1 MNSILK
7 LKHWQMFL
15 ILCSTYIIG
24 IVFELNIFSIGRVLA
39 LQISVYSA
47 IISLILFFSWIMVIG
62 IYLNKIPDNPYHF
75 RTPVLILAVLCSMI
89 GYIELNIE
97 RLEQEGLFAQNFF
110 SMLLPLFAPF
120 GIFYTFYNVPK
131 SLKSIE
137 LGRKAMFSEWII
149 DALLLF
155 TFPIG
160 VWFIQP
166 RLNKIFSMNEL
177 IKNEEINSLG
187 TT

>member
-15 ILCSTYIIG
+15 ILCSTYTIS
-24 IVFELNIFSIGRVLA
+24 IVFWLNIFSIEKVLA

-47 IISLILFFSWIMVIG
+47 VISLILFFSWVLVIG
-62 IYLNKIPDNPYHF
+62 ICLNKIPENPYHF
-75 RTPVLILAVLCSMI
+75 RTPILIFAVLCSMI
-89 GYIELNIE
+89 GYIKLNIE

-110 SMLLPLFAPF
+110 SMLLPLFVFF
-120 GIFYTFYNVPK
+120 GIVYTFYNVPK

-137 LGRKAMFSEWII
+137 LGRKAIFSEWII

-155 TFPIG
+155 IFPIG

-166 RLNKIFSMNEL
+166 RLNKIFSE
-177 IKNEEINSLG
+177 
-187 TT
+187 

>member
-1 MNSILK
+1 MNSILN

-15 ILCSTYIIG
+15 ILCSVYAISI
-24 IVFELNIFSIGRVLA
+24 FFLLNVFSIDRVLA

-47 IISLILFFSWIMVIG
+47 VISLILFFSWVLVIG
-62 IYLNKIPDNPYHF
+62 IYLNKIPDNPHHF
-75 RTPVLILAVLCSMI
+75 RAPILIFAVLCSMI
-89 GYIELNIE
+89 GYIKLNID
-97 RLEQEGLFAQNFF
+97 RLEQEGLFTQNFF
-110 SMLLPLFAPF
+110 SMLLPLFVFF

-137 LGRKAMFSEWII
+137 LGREAVFSEWII
-149 DALLLF
+149 DAFLLF

-166 RLNKIFSMNEL
+166 RLNKILLMN
-177 IKNEEINSLG
+177 
-187 TT
+187 